1 MFISLVSLG
10 FLLGLR
16 HGIDWDHIAA
26 ITDLTGAADNRRHG
40 FLLAT
45 LYALG
50 HAGVVILLGLAA
62 LWFGAMLPDWID
74 GAMERLVG
82 ITLLFLAL
90 WIFYTLWLTRQTGTP
105 FRLKSRWMLLLEHLP
120 HRRTVSRRITERTAF
135 GIGALH
141 GIGAE
146 TGSQA
151 LLLAGIAGV
160 TTPAEGSL
168 LLTVF
173 VIGLVVSNSF
183 IALLALSGFQ
193 TGSRFGQTVA
203 RLTGAGVGVFSLL
216 VGLLFVA
223 GQSQLLPQL

>member
-1 MFISLVSLG
+1 MIFSLVTLG

-16 HGIDWDHIAA
+16 HGVDWDHIAA
-26 ITDLTGAADNRRHG
+26 ITDLTGAATNRRHG

-62 LWFGAMLPDWID
+62 LWFGALLPGWVD

-82 ITLLFLAL
+82 LTLLLLAA
-90 WIFYTLWLTRQTGTP
+90 WIFYTLWLTRQTGAP
-105 FRLKSRWMLLLEHLP
+105 FRLKSRWMVLLAHLP
-120 HRRTVSRRITERTAF
+120 HRRTSGRITSRAAF

-160 TTPAEGSL
+160 TTPADGSL
-168 LLTVF
+168 LLLVF
-173 VIGLVVSNSF
+173 VIGLVISNSA
-183 IALLALSGFQ
+183 IALLALSGFSA
-193 TGSRFGQTVA
+193 GSRVGQTAA
-203 RLTGAGVGVFSLL
+203 RLTGAGVGIFSLL

>member
-1 MFISLVSLG
+1 MTFSLIILG

-16 HGIDWDHIAA
+16 HGVDWDHIAA
-26 ITDLTGAADNRRHG
+26 ITDLTGAADNHRHG
-40 FLLAT
+40 FLLST

-50 HAGVVILLGLAA
+50 HATVVILLGLLA
-62 LWFGAMLPDWID
+62 LWFGATLPDWID

-82 ITLLFLAL
+82 VTLLLLAL
-90 WIFYTLWLTRQTGTP
+90 WIFHTLWLTRQTGAP
-105 FRLKSRWMLLLEHLP
+105 LRLKSRWMVLLEHLP
-120 HRRTVSRRITERTAF
+120 HRRTRQPLTGRAAF

-141 GIGAE
+141 GVGAE

-160 TTPAEGSL
+160 TSPAEGSL

-173 VIGLVVSNSF
+173 VSGLIVSNSL
-183 IALLALSGFQ
+183 IAILAQSGFH
-193 TGSRFGQTVA
+193 TGSRCGQIVA

-216 VGLLFVA
+216 VGLLFIA
-223 GQSQLLPQL
+223 GQSQLLPQI